1 MAKKPAQSSP
11 VWSDTTKLIVNVL
24 LLIIS
29 IGLLVK
35 FSSLITPLVIALL
48 LSLIIHP
55 IAELVSNK
63 AKISWSLAVNLI
75 FLMVVIL
82 IVAVLTVGGLA
93 LIQQVQELI
102 VFIQEKLPDIPS
114 FLSEITSQTIK
125 IGLFTIDLTRI
136 NWTDIGNQL
145 IAYIQPV
152 LAEMGSFIGSLA
164 SGAAQ
169 VVGTIFLSLILAY
182 LLTGETGGK
191 RERILILNVPDY
203 QHDIDRMWKEIKHTW
218 DAFFKGQTIVI
229 LIRII
234 LYSILLGALGVRFYL
249 GLAIGAGIANLIP
262 YIGVAVAWIT
272 YFFVAL
278 FQGTTI
284 FGLDSF
290 TYALIVTGSAWL
302 LDTLYDNTITPR
314 VMGGALKLHPAAIM
328 VAAIV
333 GLNLFGLMGMFLA
346 APVLASLKLV
356 LQYTQQKLQDKDPW
370 ENIEKE
376 YDRKNDLP
384 LLGRVIR
391 KSQNFF
397 NNGHKSKK

>member
-191 RERILILNVPDY
+191 RERT
-203 QHDIDRMWKEIKHTW
+203 K
-218 DAFFKGQTIVI
+218 
-229 LIRII
+229 
-234 LYSILLGALGVRFYL
+234 
-249 GLAIGAGIANLIP
+249 
-262 YIGVAVAWIT
+262 
-272 YFFVAL
+272 
-278 FQGTTI
+278 
-284 FGLDSF
+284 
-290 TYALIVTGSAWL
+290 
-302 LDTLYDNTITPR
+302 
-314 VMGGALKLHPAAIM
+314 
-328 VAAIV
+328 
-333 GLNLFGLMGMFLA
+333 
-346 APVLASLKLV
+346 
-356 LQYTQQKLQDKDPW
+356 
-370 ENIEKE
+370 
-376 YDRKNDLP
+376 
-384 LLGRVIR
+384 
-391 KSQNFF
+391 
-397 NNGHKSKK
+397 